1 MRDQLIRASIHL
13 LAHLPLSW
21 LHRIAHW
28 TGRYYAREN
37 NKHGLVSSRNIER
50 CFPELSSTQQ
60 QQLKIQSLIEGS
72 KTLLECGMVWLGSK
86 EKASAL
92 LQQVS
97 GEEHLKAGL
106 ARGKGVI
113 LVAPHLGNWEMLG
126 VYCAPRYPMTN
137 LYRPPRMQALNS
149 IMLNG
154 RERYQQKLAPTNVKG
169 VRLLYQV
176 LAKNE
181 VITILPDQDPRAN
194 SGMFADFF
202 GIQANTMTLLSR
214 LIQKSDATVLLTY
227 AERLSDSK
235 GFHLRFIPAPTDVC
249 NADTHTSVA
258 ATNKMIEDAVRT
270 IPAQYQWNYKRFAT
284 RPEGEAEFY

>member
-1 MRDQLIRASIHL
+1 MREPLIKALLHL

-21 LHRIAHW
+21 LHRIANW
-28 TGRYYAREN
+28 TGRYYASN
-37 NKHGLVSSRNIER
+37 DNKHSLVTRLNIER
-50 CFPELSSTQQ
+50 CFPELAADEQ
-60 QQLKIQSLIEGS
+60 QQLTKQTLIEGS
-72 KTLLECGMVWLGSK
+72 KTLLECGKIWLGSRDK
-86 EKASAL
+86 VSAFI
-92 LQQVS
+92 QQVS

-137 LYRPPRMQALNS
+137 LYRPPRMATLNS
-149 IMLNG
+149 IILNG
-154 RERYQQKLAPTNVKG
+154 RKRYQQKLAPTDAKG
-169 VRLLYQV
+169 IRMLYQV

-181 VITILPDQDPRAN
+181 VIGILPDQDPRVN
-194 SGMFADFF
+194 SGSFAPFF

-214 LIQKSDATVLLTY
+214 LIQKSDAAVLLTY
-227 AERLSDSK
+227 AERLPDSK
-235 GFHLRFIPAPTDVC
+235 GFHLHFIPALTEVSSP
-249 NADTHTSVA
+249 DTQTSVIA
-258 ATNKMIEDAVRT
+258 INQMIEDAVRT